1 MSMGESLQMAGIVK
15 KLMQNLLDEVQKL
28 YVPWPVI
35 GFDKFSGIHNLVND
49 ILENEDISEVLLEKI
64 SRVLGRRWMRRGD
77 HR

>member
-1 MSMGESLQMAGIVK
+1 MGDSLRKADVTK
-15 KLMQNLLDEVQKL
+15 KLMQNILDELQKM
-28 YVPWPVI
+28 YAPDPVI
-35 GFDKFSGIHNLVND
+35 VFDKVSGIHNLVND